1 MTFPHSNS
9 DINTF
14 AEPQLDLAD
23 LINIEDEP
31 SSQEADVSNKLSNR
45 PAVSPL
51 AEVPAQPAPATSLSP
66 GQSPTSPTGISP
78 FAAAATKTELP
89 SRSSFDLNA
98 LWTAPAPKVDAP
110 SIPASPPAPAQEEHK
125 ESLLDTDILGQDA
138 DDQDFDMFL
147 EKDQDDQNTVA
158 SVDASPEA
166 QQAGLDSQP
175 HVWAGKVRW

>member
-1 MTFPHSNS
+1 MHFGRRLRPKSTP
-9 DINTF
+9 
-14 AEPQLDLAD
+14 PL
-23 LINIEDEP
+23 
-31 SSQEADVSNKLSNR
+31 SQH
-45 PAVSPL
+45 PPL
-51 AEVPAQPAPATSLSP
+51 RLR
-66 GQSPTSPTGISP
+66 
-78 FAAAATKTELP
+78 K
-89 SRSSFDLNA
+89 
-98 LWTAPAPKVDAP
+98 
-110 SIPASPPAPAQEEHK
+110 K